1 MATIFSITVLT
12 SNSWVNF
19 VTFFFFHMPHE
30 KGPRQRATVTLKMDF
45 TLCHI
50 FVNNLSADTDILGK
64 LKNLQQIVHILVQ
77 D

>member
-1 MATIFSITVLT
+1 M
-12 SNSWVNF
+12 
-19 VTFFFFHMPHE
+19 
-30 KGPRQRATVTLKMDF
+30 RRALVKKLKLLLKLDF